1 MLRKFAPPHG
11 LKTILTTALVFQCAT
26 LVLSF
31 WLATSNQSSIGN
43 LSSVAVDQVD
53 AVAETVQHLMEAR
66 LSLSRA
72 NTRIALFNTVP
83 QDMVQHARMEL
94 ILANESFDRFLTR
107 TRVDEENHV
116 RVQALKDVYS
126 RYVNMLHRLVQY
138 TGAGDVQWAL
148 AQPVQ
153 EIQEQLLQEQKNF
166 IKYGNSI
173 SQTSL
178 QSMGDRFRIYIAAAA
193 MILLLVLATTF
204 FLLYVIKKVEKSRL
218 LKIAVNRTDSA
229 IIVTDSN
236 SVITYVN
243 EGFVRML
250 GYETADLVGKKPDQV
265 FYGRHTDTQTVLS
278 FRNSIQKGE
287 SHTTELLVYN
297 KSKQPLWVRVVANPV
312 LDPQGVQQDV
322 VAIVTDITE
331 AKMNDELQFKVLS
344 AMAREE
350 PLGDVMQLL
359 CLEIGRIAPEIGVS
373 IRQFD
378 ERGCLPLI
386 AEFNLPD
393 GLLQSLESLAE
404 RSILQKMDA
413 KESIM
418 LNFTDPGSYDG
429 ECVDPH
435 LSQSLGFTAGWVNTI
450 RSNNGRT
457 LGTFTF
463 YYRENH
469 LPAAQHQRL
478 LQTSLKLCALA
489 LERDSFIHDIER
501 LAYYD
506 SLTMLPNRRLLMM
519 KANTMIAN
527 AQRSQSSLAV
537 LFIDINKF
545 KQINDSLGHAAG
557 DLLLSEIARRLQS
570 SVRGNDIVSRL
581 SGDEFVII
589 LSPSSAEQAI
599 AFSERMLSQLSEP
612 MMLADVSVSPS
623 ASIGIGIYPDHGN
636 DMQALLLHADQAMY
650 KAKSAGR
657 QAIEVFDPV
666 VVDSTDDELT
676 LSMALKQALESDQL
690 TLHYQPQMMLDG
702 NQLFGVEALARW
714 SHPELGNIP
723 PNRFIPLV
731 RDTRMMPRLNQWV
744 LTEACR
750 QMAQWRDAGVDVPQI
765 SVNIFPIAFRDRAIV
780 ELIEAL
786 LAQYR
791 LPPSCLTLEVTEDF
805 ILDATDTVISVISEV
820 RQSGVSLSI
829 DDFGTGYSSLSYLL
843 RLPVNAIKLDKS
855 FIDDLETSESARTL
869 AQSIAGICKSLQ
881 LNIVAEG
888 VESVGQRDI
897 LRALGYPI
905 AQGNV
910 FSHPLAPE
918 DLAQWVRERSR

>member
-126 RYVNMLHRLVQY
+126 RYVNVLHRLVQY

-463 YYRENH
+463 Y
-469 LPAAQHQRL
+469 
-478 LQTSLKLCALA
+478 
-489 LERDSFIHDIER
+489 
-501 LAYYD
+501 
-506 SLTMLPNRRLLMM
+506 
-519 KANTMIAN
+519 
-527 AQRSQSSLAV
+527 
-537 LFIDINKF
+537 
-545 KQINDSLGHAAG
+545 
-557 DLLLSEIARRLQS
+557 
-570 SVRGNDIVSRL
+570 
-581 SGDEFVII
+581 
-589 LSPSSAEQAI
+589 
-599 AFSERMLSQLSEP
+599 
-612 MMLADVSVSPS
+612 
-623 ASIGIGIYPDHGN
+623 
-636 DMQALLLHADQAMY
+636 
-650 KAKSAGR
+650 
-657 QAIEVFDPV
+657 
-666 VVDSTDDELT
+666 
-676 LSMALKQALESDQL
+676 
-690 TLHYQPQMMLDG
+690 
-702 NQLFGVEALARW
+702 
-714 SHPELGNIP
+714 
-723 PNRFIPLV
+723 
-731 RDTRMMPRLNQWV
+731 
-744 LTEACR
+744 
-750 QMAQWRDAGVDVPQI
+750 
-765 SVNIFPIAFRDRAIV
+765 
-780 ELIEAL
+780 
-786 LAQYR
+786 
-791 LPPSCLTLEVTEDF
+791 
-805 ILDATDTVISVISEV
+805 
-820 RQSGVSLSI
+820 
-829 DDFGTGYSSLSYLL
+829 
-843 RLPVNAIKLDKS
+843 
-855 FIDDLETSESARTL
+855 
-869 AQSIAGICKSLQ
+869 
-881 LNIVAEG
+881 
-888 VESVGQRDI
+888 
-897 LRALGYPI
+897 
-905 AQGNV
+905 
-910 FSHPLAPE
+910 
-918 DLAQWVRERSR
+918 